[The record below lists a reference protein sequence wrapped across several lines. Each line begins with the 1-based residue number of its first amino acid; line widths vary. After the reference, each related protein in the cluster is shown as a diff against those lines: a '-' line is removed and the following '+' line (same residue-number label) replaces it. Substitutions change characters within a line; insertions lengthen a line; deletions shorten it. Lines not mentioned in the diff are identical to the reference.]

1 MVSSGRDAAVTIATS
16 GRLLDTQLA
25 PAKMRQ
31 NVSKAERAPMFIG
44 PGQEAAIVD
53 LKRHVEE
60 GHLGRVKRQAR
71 YLGAQITF
79 TGWSGCLSNHPLM
92 KVQSGRTDKF
102 WQAMSSRAKRARA
115 LPTPLP
121 LKA

>member
-1 MVSSGRDAAVTIATS
+1 S
-16 GRLLDTQLA
+16 TQCESAWVGLSLGKGSA
-25 PAKMRQ
+25 P
-31 NVSKAERAPMFIG
+31 PT
-44 PGQEAAIVD
+44 
-53 LKRHVEE
+53 H
-60 GHLGRVKRQAR
+60 
-71 YLGAQITF
+71 LGAQITF

-121 LKA
+121 LKASNVSVWGMTMTSPSRRNSANPASSPPI